1 MIEDIF
7 LNEGVLE
14 SLGGLSEPEII
25 QCVVFETYY
34 RGTRLVRG
42 ARMANHK
49 HKTQSA
55 RRSHANLS

>member
-1 MIEDIF
+1 MIEDMF

-34 RGTRLVRG
+34 RGTRC
-42 ARMANHK
+42 
-49 HKTQSA
+49 
-55 RRSHANLS
+55 